1 MTYTVALIEDLCTHA
16 HSHTHTNTVVGL
28 DRVLGA
34 SVSRIR
40 KKKDELGRCGG
51 NLSGKRSVKERAAV
65 AVNNDNCHVAAIYLC
80 VLCERL
86 TSHGGHSGALEGN
99 RRRLNKTKKLCFAC
113 PRVYAFV
120 S

>member
-1 MTYTVALIEDLCTHA
+1 MYTRTLT
-16 HSHTHTNTVVGL
+16 HTHKHSGGVGPRARSFSL
-28 DRVLGA
+28 PHK
-34 SVSRIR
+34 
-40 KKKDELGRCGG
+40 KKKDEAGRCGG
-51 NLSGKRSVKERAAV
+51 NLSGKRSEKERAAV

-99 RRRLNKTKKLCFAC
+99 RRRLKKQTLCFAC